1 LAHATSYRLQW
12 LRLAAAIAAF
22 LPLAEATPACAQTAG
37 PVLRGSAV
45 AGDQLRSS
53 ATADDP
59 SPVPPAKPARKK
71 QAKAVQPVLATQP
84 APAEMT
90 VEALAAATEAQAVAT
105 QSAAATPAAAPK
117 FEYERNVTTR
127 INTTGQPLSLPIAIK
142 DGRRDLG
149 EITLRVETDDAIFLP
164 RQILLEKI
172 GPSLT
177 PAARE
182 RLAALPEKDGRVAL
196 AAMEQAGLGLSF
208 NASQFELSFDP
219 GANERAEGILS
230 LGGQSSGQAEP
241 SIQAAKVSG
250 YLNVIGGVDQ
260 TWKVRPG
267 QTADA
272 SGRVDLQGAVRLRG
286 VVLESE
292 ATVDGLVDANRCNTG
307 SLCTYQHK
315 EGLKRRGSRATYDRP
330 EDQLRLQIGDVD
342 TASASYVRGV
352 DTLGVGIE
360 KSARKLA
367 PGENIRASGQ
377 SSFRIERQSEVDVIV
392 NGAVIRHFQLRP
404 GSYNLRDLPFTS
416 GANEVELAISD
427 DSGERKSLKF
437 SSFYDQS
444 ALGAGKTEWSLTA
457 GAPSYLLDGDRKYDT
472 SGRTGA
478 ALLRH
483 GITDTAALEAS
494 AQADLHVATGSVGLF
509 LQTKAGVVSVQPA
522 ASTTDGKVGYGG
534 RASWDLVGFR
544 GSLGLRESIRIT
556 ADYRDKS
563 FRTPGDQYDLATKI
577 FQPQAL
583 YKLRLTGSH
592 SVSLPQDLTATLSA
606 RYQFD
611 NPEATSVSPYVVRGN
626 RYGADLTLA
635 RALTPWMSGS
645 VLAGYSNETY
655 LNGFQAN
662 FNNAKPEFRAAVRLF
677 IRPAERASITA
688 AYDTLNKSSQVS
700 ALQTAGDGI
709 GRWDASA
716 NGQRIGTTG
725 NTNLGGSLGYTGNR
739 AEVRVSH
746 SVGADSITYPGLKAV
761 GEDERTSL
769 RVGSAIAFADGMVA
783 VGAPIRGGSFAI
795 VKPHATLAGKE
806 VVVGSDGQVSA
817 KTDWLGPALVSNLPA
832 YSNANIPVDVTDLPV
847 GYSLGAGSFD
857 VRAPHKGGFALEVGS
872 SYAITAFGVLE
883 DAEGQPLS
891 LQSGVASPD
900 TDRKIEVAV
909 FTNSAGRFGADGL
922 APGRWTLRM
931 EGANGPLAYVIDV
944 PEKTEGLYK
953 AGTLRPGGVAA
964 KE

>member
-22 LPLAEATPACAQTAG
+22 LPWAEATPVCAQTAA

-45 AGDQLRSS
+45 ASDQLRGS
-53 ATADDP
+53 AMAEEQ
-59 SPVPPAKPARKK
+59 SPVLPAKPARKK
-71 QAKAVQPVLATQP
+71 QAKAAQPVP
-84 APAEMT
+84 AAEPASTEVT
-90 VEALAAATEAQAVAT
+90 VEALAAAAEAAAV
-105 QSAAATPAAAPK
+105 AATPTAAPK
-117 FEYERNVTTR
+117 VEYERNVTTR
-127 INTTGQPLSLPIAIK
+127 INATGQPLSLPVAIK

-149 EITLRVETDDAIFLP
+149 EITLRVEVDDAIFLP
-164 RQILLEKI
+164 RPALLEKI

-219 GANERAEGILS
+219 GVNERAEGILS
-230 LGGQSSGQAEP
+230 LSGQSGSAQTEP
-241 SIQAAKVSG
+241 STQAAKVSA

-260 TWKVRPG
+260 SWKVRPG

-292 ATVDGLVDANRCNTG
+292 AAFDGATDSNRCNAG

-315 EGLKRRGSRATYDRP
+315 EGFKRRGSRATYDRP

-342 TASASYVRGV
+342 TASASFVRGI
-352 DTLGVGIE
+352 DTLGIGIE

-457 GAPSYLLDGDRKYDT
+457 GAPSYLLDGDRKYDA
-472 SGRTGA
+472 SGRTAA

-483 GITDTAALEAS
+483 GITDAIALETS

-509 LQTKAGVVSVQPA
+509 LQTKAGVLNVQPA
-522 ASTTDGKVGYGG
+522 VSTTDGKVGYGG

-544 GSLGLRESIRIT
+544 GSFGLRESLRIS

-606 RYQFD
+606 RYQVD
-611 NPEATSVSPYVVRGN
+611 NPEVASASPYVVRGN

-662 FNNAKPEFRAAVRLF
+662 FNNVKPEFRAAVRLF
-677 IRPAERASITA
+677 IRPAERASVTA
-688 AYDTLNKSSQVS
+688 SYDTLNKSSQVS

-716 NGQRIGTTG
+716 NAQRIGTTG

-746 SVGADSITYPGLKAV
+746 SAGADSITVPGFKAV
-761 GEDERTSL
+761 GEDERTSV

-795 VKPHATLAGKE
+795 IKPHTTLAGKE
-806 VVVGSDGQVSA
+806 VVVGGENAVRA
-817 KTDWLGPALVSNLPA
+817 KTDWLGPALMSNLPS
-832 YSNANIPVDVTDLPV
+832 YSNTNIPVDVTDLPV

-857 VRAPHKGGFALEVGS
+857 VRAPHKGGYAIEVGS

-883 DAEGQPLS
+883 DAEGQPLQ

-900 TDRKIEVAV
+900 TDRRKEVAV

-931 EGANGPLAYVIDV
+931 ESASGPLAYIIDV
-944 PEKTEGLYK
+944 PEKTQGLYK
-953 AGTLRPGGVAA
+953 AGTLRPSGVVA